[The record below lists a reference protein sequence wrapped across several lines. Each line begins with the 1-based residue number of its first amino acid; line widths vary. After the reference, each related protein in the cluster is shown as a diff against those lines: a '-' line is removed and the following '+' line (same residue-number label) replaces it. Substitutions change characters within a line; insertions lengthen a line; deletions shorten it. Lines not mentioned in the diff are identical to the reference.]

1 MNLDL
6 QILRALRQASSGIS
20 GADLAARL
28 EVTRAAV
35 WARVEE
41 LRRLGYDIEATPHSG
56 YRLVG
61 TPDALHADD
70 LMARMGE
77 GVLVGRRVQVYEST
91 ASTNDLVERLGRDGA
106 EEGVV
111 VFAEAQTRG
120 RGRLGRVWSS
130 PSRQGLWFSVLLR
143 PAIRPEAVTR
153 LIVMAAVALRKGVER
168 FAGVLPGIKWPND
181 LLIGGRKF
189 AGILTEMSAEPDR
202 VRYVVVGIG
211 VDVNQG
217 EAELAGMRGFATS
230 LRLETGRMWDRAGL
244 AVSILGE
251 LDRNYARLEAGR
263 FGELAEEWEAGC
275 ITLGQAVSV
284 RVGGRVC
291 CGRAESLDP
300 EGALLVRTEHGHL
313 ERVTGGDLTM
323 ER

>member
-217 EAELAGMRGFATS
+217 EVELAGMRGFATS

>member
-6 QILRALRQASSGIS
+6 QILRALRQSTSGIS

-61 TPDALHADD
+61 APDALHADD
-70 LMARMGE
+70 LMARMGD
-77 GVLVGRRVQVYEST
+77 GVLVGRQVQVYEST

-111 VFAEAQTRG
+111 IFAESQTRG

-153 LIVMAAVALRKGVER
+153 LIVMAAVALRRGVER
-168 FAGVLPGIKWPND
+168 FTGVLPGIKWPND

-189 AGILTEMSAEPDR
+189 AGILTEMSAELDR

-217 EAELAGMRGFATS
+217 EEQLAGMRGFATS
-230 LRLETGRMWDRAGL
+230 LRLESGRAWDRAGL

-251 LDRNYARLEAGR
+251 LDRAYARLEAGR
-263 FGELAEEWEAGC
+263 FGELAEEWEGAC

-291 CGRAESLDP
+291 RGRAESLDP
-300 EGALLVRTEHGHL
+300 EGALLVRTDHGHL
-313 ERVTGGDLTM
+313 ERVTGGDLTV

>member
-1 MNLDL
+1 
-6 QILRALRQASSGIS
+6 
-20 GADLAARL
+20 
-28 EVTRAAV
+28 
-35 WARVEE
+35 
-41 LRRLGYDIEATPHSG
+41 
-56 YRLVG
+56 
-61 TPDALHADD
+61 
-70 LMARMGE
+70 MGE
-77 GVLVGRRVQVYEST
+77 GALVGRRVQVYEST

-217 EAELAGMRGFATS
+217 EVELAGMRGFATS

>member
-77 GVLVGRRVQVYEST
+77 GALVGRRVQVYEST

>member
-77 GVLVGRRVQVYEST
+77 GALVGRRVQVYEST

-217 EAELAGMRGFATS
+217 EVELAGMRGFATS

>member
-6 QILRALRQASSGIS
+6 QILRALRQSTSGIS

-77 GVLVGRRVQVYEST
+77 GVLVGRKVQVYEST

-111 VFAEAQTRG
+111 IFAEAQTRG

-153 LIVMAAVALRKGVER
+153 LIVMAAVALRRGVER
-168 FAGVLPGIKWPND
+168 FTGVLPGIKWPND

-189 AGILTEMSAEPDR
+189 AGILTEMSAELDR

-211 VDVNQG
+211 VDVNQEEEQLG
-217 EAELAGMRGFATS
+217 GMRGFATS
-230 LRLETGRMWDRAGL
+230 LRLETGRAWDRAGL

-251 LDRNYARLEAGR
+251 LDRAYARLEAGR
-263 FGELAEEWEAGC
+263 FGELAEEWEGAC

-291 CGRAESLDP
+291 RGRAESLDP
-300 EGALLVRTEHGHL
+300 EGALLVRTEYGHL
-313 ERVTGGDLTM
+313 ERVTGGDLTV